1 MKTQLAAKEAATAEL
16 EKLADAAAHLAQQ
29 VAALRSE
36 LALKTQQLAEQ
47 QRLLAQ
53 HCDKV
58 RRNSQSQCPRHLCV
72 AQSRGAPPAR
82 TELQCR
88 AAQDRLVLGLS
99 LLSP

>member
-16 EKLADAAAHLAQQ
+16 EKLADAAAQSAQQ

-53 HCDKV
+53 HHDKV
-58 RRNSQSQCPRHLCV
+58 RRNAQTHCPQHLCLG
-72 AQSRGAPPAR
+72 QSC
-82 TELQCR
+82 ESHHLKLLQDR
-88 AAQDRLVLGLS
+88 AAQERVS
-99 LLSP
+99 LRDW